1 MKNEYYLLN
10 HKAIIG
16 LVFLFFFFLLG
27 IGVGLFVKTVGMT
40 TVYLMPIML
49 LFGFT
54 LMIEFLNF
62 SKDSLTMKIANLFPI
77 PQLIQ
82 MDESRA
88 WGPLGIVGI
97 VLIWITAAVLFTYIC
112 FVRTRKVCLFILINK
127 VECMKNI

>member
-1 MKNEYYLLN
+1 MKNGYYLLN
-10 HKAIIG
+10 HKAIIA
-16 LVFLFFFFLLG
+16 LVFFFFYFLLG

-62 SKDSLTMKIANLFPI
+62 GKDSLTLKIANLFPI

-88 WGPLGIVGI
+88 
-97 VLIWITAAVLFTYIC
+97 
-112 FVRTRKVCLFILINK
+112 
-127 VECMKNI
+127 

>member
-1 MKNEYYLLN
+1 
-10 HKAIIG
+10 
-16 LVFLFFFFLLG
+16 
-27 IGVGLFVKTVGMT
+27 MT

-62 SKDSLTMKIANLFPI
+62 GKDSLTMKIANLFPI

-88 WGPLGIVGI
+88 WGPLGIV
-97 VLIWITAAVLFTYIC
+97 LIWITAAYCLLIFVLSEQEKFA
-112 FVRTRKVCLFILINK
+112 FLSQLIKLNA
-127 VECMKNI
+127 